1 MTRLDKSAREA
12 LLAEIDTET
21 VLTSSMTGRQALS
34 PRVRAAIAHV
44 PRDAFVHRTWRDMA
58 WQNRPLPIGHG
69 QTISQPFIVAI
80 MTEML
85 DLEAQGR
92 VLEIGTGSGY
102 QTAVLARLAA
112 QVFTIERIPDLTEM
126 ARENLTGLGY
136 GNIDYLTGD
145 GHVGWPEHAPYDAIM
160 VTAAA
165 ARLPPALVEQLRPG
179 GRMIVPVSGSL
190 GWFGQGLN
198 LVTKDEQGAVSNK
211 KVLDVAFVPLVE
223 ESG

>member
-1 MTRLDKSAREA
+1 MTRLGRSARAA
-12 LLAEIDTET
+12 LLADIDAEMS
-21 VLTSSMTGRQALS
+21 LMSSMTGRQALS
-34 PRVRAAIAHV
+34 PRVRAAIADV
-44 PRDAFVHRTWRDMA
+44 PRHAFVPRAWRDMA
-58 WQNRPLPIGHG
+58 WHNRPLPIGHG

-85 DLEAQGR
+85 DLEARDR
-92 VLEIGTGSGY
+92 VLEIGTGCGY
-102 QTAVLARLAA
+102 QTAVLSELSAH
-112 QVFTIERIPDLTEM
+112 VYTVERIPDLTE
-126 ARENLTGLGY
+126 AALETLTGLGY
-136 GNIDYLTGD
+136 GNIDYRTGD
-145 GHVGWPEHAPYDAIM
+145 GHLGWPEHAPYDAIM

-165 ARLPPALVEQLRPG
+165 ARLPPALVDQLRSG